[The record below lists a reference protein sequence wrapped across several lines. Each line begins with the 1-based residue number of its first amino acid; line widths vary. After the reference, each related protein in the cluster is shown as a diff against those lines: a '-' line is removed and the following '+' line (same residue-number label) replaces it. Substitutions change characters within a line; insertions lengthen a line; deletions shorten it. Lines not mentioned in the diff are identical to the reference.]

1 MSSPKLT
8 DLGRRVLG
16 HLPAWA
22 SDEPAL
28 IEAEGGVHVSIRS
41 YDLATFTARIAE
53 DQSIDPPLSEDA
65 VLATLEALKQN
76 GLASDSL
83 GKWKML
89 KLGFAALTD
98 EAENE
103 TQAPGA
109 VVVELNPAV
118 GTAEL

>member
-1 MSSPKLT
+1 MPAPKLT

-22 SDEPAL
+22 SDEPTL
-28 IEAEGGVHVSIRS
+28 IEAEGGVHVSIRG
-41 YDLATFTARIAE
+41 YDLATFTTRLAE
-53 DQSIDPPLSEDA
+53 DQSIDPPLNEDG
-65 VLATLEALKQN
+65 VLSTLEALKQN
-76 GLASDSL
+76 GLASDSS

-103 TQAPGA
+103 AQSPGA

-118 GTAEL
+118 GIAEL